1 MDVKMLSIDS
11 IGLSNRSKNA
21 LHRAEIHTVGDM
33 LAHTEDSLN
42 EIRNLGK
49 KSIEEILVKIDEY
62 RKLDEKKR
70 DSGTDRIIA
79 QEVAQEAASEEFEEW
94 IKEDSR
100 KEFVRAW
107 LLEKKVKIRDL
118 EFLSVRAFNIL
129 LFSDYDYLHQIV
141 FMSEEELM
149 KIPRMDFSSAGEI
162 VRRCNYYLKNNSKA
176 VMSSY
181 KDTIEQIAES
191 SQIASKP
198 TVFELLKMA
207 EYHDVILRY
216 VKLNDKDI
224 HYIGLSNRSFNRLL
238 SSHMEK
244 MSDLIFMTEAELL
257 KIPAMGVGSVKE
269 VMARIHDYLIENE
282 TRIISVC
289 NGDDTALLDD
299 NSVWNMI
306 LEAYNKLGFG
316 GLSLREMRDNAVV
329 PEQLSDE
336 RLKAILGRLIAE
348 GKLEYVD
355 FRCYR
360 VYPRFTDYL
369 IGSAVINDRNKE
381 IISRRLQGETLET
394 ISSDYGMT
402 RERVRQIVSKDIK
415 KARRNYSA
423 DTGMIWADEDYYRYF
438 FENYAF
444 DKKDAEE
451 WLGVNRTI
459 YNYLELTGSK
469 QGKKDLE
476 EALDDNHNL
485 DLGFRLKIKNY
496 LNRNKLYLDGRWI
509 DKKRAA
515 LEEYVV
521 RKFCRENVLYDE
533 FIHIYNDFL
542 QKEDVPYDEDI
553 YYTDAVIRTREN
565 KLTGDRFLLWKQNK
579 LIRYYDIDGQDFS
592 ELLDTLN
599 LDAYE
604 NIEYSTWKFMQDYPE
619 IMEKYDIR
627 DQYELHNLLRKIVKD
642 GEYHDFHC
650 ERMPMVRFGT
660 FDRDSAL
667 FDLLIDNAP
676 ISQVDFAELV
686 HQEYGYDPATVIGTY
701 LQPFSTF
708 YHQGMYVID
717 QKAMLSTDQKALLA
731 ELSEDFYYI
740 DEIRRIYKKVASGA
754 NLEEINPYNLKLM
767 GFSVLSRYVYRNH
780 DSLDAYFRYL
790 LTKEDITDITP
801 YRRKFAYIVSFSSTL
816 VNMKNNLEILEF
828 EPNQIIT
835 FRKLEAGGITKED
848 LKAFCDEV
856 ADFVEEGT
864 YFSVQ
869 SIKRDGFVSDLF
881 DLGFSDWFYA
891 SLLTSDDRFRNT
903 RAFGNIILFKGDVRI
918 SIQSFEESLIR
929 EHGSIDVY
937 DLMTEMEEIYGCRIT
952 DRLDLIYKVGGTDVY
967 YDKYTDRL
975 YANEGVYNREL
986 DAAEGM

>member
-21 LHRAEIHTVGDM
+21 LHRAEVHTVGDM
-33 LAHTEDSLN
+33 LAHTEESLN

-49 KSIEEILVKIDEY
+49 KSIEEILIKIDEY
-62 RKLDEKKR
+62 RKFDEKKR
-70 DSGTDRIIA
+70 DSDTDRIITH
-79 QEVAQEAASEEFEEW
+79 EVAQEAVPEEFEEW

-129 LFSDYDYLHQIV
+129 LFSDYNYLHQIV

-149 KIPRMDFSSAGEI
+149 KIPRMDDSSAGEI
-162 VRRCNYYLKNNSKA
+162 VRRCNYYLKNNSTA
-176 VMSSY
+176 IMSSY
-181 KDTIEQIAES
+181 RDTIVQIEES
-191 SQIASKP
+191 SQPASEH
-198 TVFELLKMA
+198 TVFDLLKMS
-207 EYHDVILRY
+207 EYHDVILQY

-238 SSHMEK
+238 SSHIEK
-244 MSDLIFMTEAELL
+244 MSDLIFMTESELL

-269 VMARIHDYLIENE
+269 VIIRIHDYLIENE
-282 TRIISVC
+282 TRIISAC
-289 NGDDTALLDD
+289 KGDATALLDD
-299 NSVWNMI
+299 NSVRNMI
-306 LEAYNKLGFG
+306 LDAYNKLGFG
-316 GLSLREMRDNAVV
+316 GLSIREMRDNDVV

-336 RLKAILGRLIAE
+336 RLKAILGSMIAE

-369 IGSAVINDRNKE
+369 AGCAVISNRNKE
-381 IISRRLQGETLET
+381 IISRRLQGETLEA
-394 ISSDYGMT
+394 IASDYGMT
-402 RERVRQIVSKDIK
+402 RERIRQIVSNGIK
-415 KARRNYSA
+415 KARNKYTA

-438 FENYAF
+438 FENYSF

-451 WLGVNRTI
+451 WLGVKKAI

-469 QGKKDLE
+469 QGNKDIE
-476 EALDDNHNL
+476 EALDDYHNL

-521 RKFCRENVLYDE
+521 RKFCRENVSYDE
-533 FIHIYNDFL
+533 FIRIYNDFL

-676 ISQVDFAELV
+676 ISQADFAELV

-701 LQPFSTF
+701 LQPFSAF

-740 DEIRRIYKKVASGA
+740 DEIRRIYKIVASGA
-754 NLEEINPYNLKLM
+754 NLEEINPYNLKRM

-801 YRRKFAYIVSFSSTL
+801 YRRKFAYVVSFSSTL
-816 VNMKNNLEILEF
+816 VNMKNNLDILEF

-986 DAAEGM
+986 DAAEGI